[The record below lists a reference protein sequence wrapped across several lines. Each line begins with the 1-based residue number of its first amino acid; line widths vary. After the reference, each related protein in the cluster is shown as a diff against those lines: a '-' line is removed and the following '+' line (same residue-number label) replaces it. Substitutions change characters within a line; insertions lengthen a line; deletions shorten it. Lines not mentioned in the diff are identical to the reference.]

1 MNTQR
6 QAFLKK
12 QLIWDWPIRLFHW
25 LLVLC
30 FAGVWLTAESER
42 WRLAHVTFGYTMAGL
57 VVFRLVWGVVGT
69 RHARFTSFLRGPA
82 AVVGYIRSLVTLHP
96 QHYAG
101 HNPLGAL
108 AIVVF
113 LVLILITA
121 GTGYLIYHDASGE
134 WAEEMHEAAAGVM
147 LAAVIA
153 HIIGVTV
160 TSFLHREN
168 LIRAMITGRKI
179 AAPDAAIRWSF
190 LWLGAVMI
198 ALVLGYWWTQWQ
210 SAPQFTTAVS
220 DRLVIEER

>member
-6 QAFLKK
+6 QYFLEK

-25 LLVLC
+25 LLVLS
-30 FAGVWLTAESER
+30 FAGAWLTAESER
-42 WRLAHVTFGYTMAGL
+42 WRLAHITFGYTMLGL
-57 VVFRLVWGVVGT
+57 VIFRLLWGVVGT

-82 AVVGYIRSLVTLHP
+82 AVVGYIRSLVTLRP

-121 GTGYLIYHDASGE
+121 GTGYLTYNDAAE
-134 WAEEMHEAAAGVM
+134 WAEEMHEGAAAVM
-147 LAAVIA
+147 LGAVIA
-153 HIIGVTV
+153 HIVGVTA

-168 LIRAMITGRKI
+168 LLRAMITGRKT
-179 AAPDAAIRWSF
+179 AEPEAAIRWSF
-190 LWLGAVMI
+190 LWLGVVMI
-198 ALVLGYWWTQWQ
+198 ALVFGFWWMQWQ
-210 SAPQFTTAVS
+210 SAPQITTAGS
-220 DRLVIEER
+220 HRLVIEER